1 MAQQKARTNASK
13 GSKSSRSTNSSEWD
27 SIAQKAK
34 MPAIAG
40 SAAVAGLIGGIALSR
55 RAPGTKILGVRLGT
69 GTARASESLAD
80 AAKDIG
86 AFGERVGELANE
98 IRVVRE
104 GVADRHSRSPIEVV
118 LEGLTTRR
126 KN

>member
-1 MAQQKARTNASK
+1 MAQQKARTQASK
-13 GSKSSRSTNSSEWD
+13 NANSSNSD
-27 SIAQKAK
+27 SLARKAK
-34 MPAIAG
+34 TPAIAG
-40 SAAVAGLIGGIALSR
+40 GAAVAGLIGGIALSR
-55 RAPGTKILGVRLGT
+55 RAPGKKILGVRLGT
-69 GTARASESLAD
+69 GTARAASASLAD

-86 AFGERVGELANE
+86 TFGEHVGELANE

-126 KN
+126 GKN

>member
-13 GSKSSRSTNSSEWD
+13 GTTASEWD
-27 SIAQKAK
+27 SIARKAK
-34 MPAIAG
+34 TPAIAG
-40 SAAVAGLIGGIALSR
+40 GAAVAGLIGGIALSR
-55 RAPGTKILGVRLGT
+55 RAPGKKILGVRLGA
-69 GTARASESLAD
+69 GTARAASENLAD
-80 AAKDIG
+80 AAKEIG
-86 AFGERVGELANE
+86 AFGEHVGELANE

-126 KN
+126 GKN

>member
-1 MAQQKARTNASK
+1 MGFIAR
-13 GSKSSRSTNSSEWD
+13 
-27 SIAQKAK
+27 KAK
-34 MPAIAG
+34 TPAIAG
-40 SAAVAGLIGGIALSR
+40 GAAVAGLIGGITLAGE
-55 RAPGTKILGVRLGT
+55 PGKKILGVRLGA
-69 GTARASESLAD
+69 GTVRAASESLAD

-118 LEGLTTRR
+118 LEGLTTAAARII
-126 KN
+126 KLMTDTHK

>member
-13 GSKSSRSTNSSEWD
+13 STNSSEWG
-27 SIAQKAK
+27 SVARKAK
-34 MPAIAG
+34 TPAIAG
-40 SAAVAGLIGGIALSR
+40 GAAVAGLIGGIALSR
-55 RAPGTKILGVRLGT
+55 RAPGTKLLGVRLGT
-69 GTARASESLAD
+69 GTTRAASESLAD

-126 KN
+126 GKN